1 MWLEESGGKVG
12 TGLPPA
18 ASGGEGTDPIQQREK
33 GSPLHSPKM
42 ISLSSQ

>member
-1 MWLEESGGKVG
+1 MWLEESRGKVG

-18 ASGGEGTDPIQQREK
+18 AGSGEGTDPIQQQRKE
-33 GSPLHSPKM
+33 SPLYSPKM